1 MLNGHLKK
9 TIIFALV
16 ISLIDGL
23 WLKNFM
29 KGRYQIL
36 FKSLNLKL
44 KGHIP
49 SIFLAYST
57 MILAYPLLV
66 LSHTQSNQQLLR
78 SASLGFVIYGVYGF
92 TLSAIL
98 PKYDISLAI
107 MEAIWGTFL
116 YSVSHKLTEYIYNKI

>member
-1 MLNGHLKK
+1 MLNGNLKK

-57 MILAYPLLV
+57 MIVAYPLLV
-66 LSHTQSNQQLLR
+66 LNTQPKQQLLR
-78 SASLGFVIYGVYGF
+78 SASLGFIIYGVYGF

-98 PKYDISLAI
+98 PKYDLSLALI
-107 MEAIWGTFL
+107 EAIWGTFL

>member
-1 MLNGHLKK
+1 MLNGNLKK

-29 KGRYQIL
+29 KERYQIL

-57 MILAYPLLV
+57 MIVAYPLLV
-66 LSHTQSNQQLLR
+66 LNTQPKQQLLR
-78 SASLGFVIYGVYGF
+78 SASLGFIIYGVYGF

-98 PKYDISLAI
+98 PKYDLSLAFI
-107 MEAIWGTFL
+107 EAIWGTFL

>member
-1 MLNGHLKK
+1 MLNGNLKK

-57 MILAYPLLV
+57 MIVAYPLLV
-66 LSHTQSNQQLLR
+66 LNTQPKQQLLR
-78 SASLGFVIYGVYGF
+78 SASLGFIIYGVYGF

-98 PKYDISLAI
+98 PKYDLSLALI
-107 MEAIWGTFL
+107 EAIWGTFL
-116 YSVSHKLTEYIYNKI
+116 YSVSHKLTEFIYKRI

>member
-57 MILAYPLLV
+57 MIVAYPLLV
-66 LSHTQSNQQLLR
+66 LNTQPKQQLLR
-78 SASLGFVIYGVYGF
+78 SASLGFIIYGVYGF

-98 PKYDISLAI
+98 PKYDLSLALI
-107 MEAIWGTFL
+107 EAIWGTFL